1 MMVLLGKGTKVTG
14 SGTLTVEGR
23 RVAGYICTDGT
34 NSASV
39 QVHDASAGGDLIF
52 IGIALSPRHSGLPCA
67 IAARSITRSLE
78 QAHIYSF
85 SRWRY
90 ERGNMA
96 ERRGFRGVH
105 R

>member
-14 SGTLTVEGR
+14 SGTLTIEGR

-52 IGIALSPRHSGLPCA
+52 HWDSAIPASFWPTLCKSGTVYY
-67 IAARSITRSLE
+67 SITGTGAYLQLFE
-78 QAHIYSF
+78 VA
-85 SRWRY
+85 
-90 ERGNMA
+90 
-96 ERRGFRGVH
+96 V
-105 R
+105 